1 MKHRI
6 LYMMIMAA
14 AIFSCQ
20 KAEEKADVEAGFD
33 ALGRVPKVGLASEIN
48 VYQYDKQVSATV
60 LVSGIDPDMKSL
72 EVGLLSSLD
81 EYFSDPK
88 AVYAKRKRAGRAV
101 AVQDC

>member
-33 ALGRVPKVGLASEIN
+33 ALGRVPKVGIASEIN

-81 EYFSDPK
+81 EYFPTRRQFMRS
-88 AVYAKRKRAGRAV
+88 ATVTEAILSVSR
-101 AVQDC
+101 

>member
-33 ALGRVPKVGLASEIN
+33 ALGRVPKVGIASEIN
-48 VYQYDKQVSATV
+48 VYQYDKQVSATGFKELLKIINSV
-60 LVSGIDPDMKSL
+60 T
-72 EVGLLSSLD
+72 EV
-81 EYFSDPK
+81 K
-88 AVYAKRKRAGRAV
+88 
-101 AVQDC
+101 